1 MSPEEADDRRYGAGD
16 DPPEQGPATSPP
28 GAVPTWRLERRA
40 DGGIDFHGGDGSR
53 HEDADLR
60 RGFPLSAPRE
70 GVAVIAADGG
80 ELAWIESLDA
90 VPPVVRAV
98 IEDVLAA
105 REFVPVIE
113 RIDAIPTTLPAS
125 RTAASRSPIPAG
137 SAIGC
142 RIPLRSIPTAAGS
155 STGSSD
161 PSAVPAGGHPSGGV
175 IGGGGEVCGK
185 GARRPPSPRP

>member
-1 MSPEEADDRRYGAGD
+1 MSPEEADDRRDGAGD

-113 RIDAIPTTLPAS
+113 RIDAISEGRPAEWS
-125 RTAASRSPIPAG
+125 VLTDRGR
-137 SAIGC
+137 C
-142 RIPLRSIPTAAGS
+142 RFEVAHPDDIARQPDGGLSITDTSGIRYRV
-155 STGSSD
+155 SD
-161 PSAVPAGGHPSGGV
+161 PAALDPHS
-175 IGGGGEVCGK
+175 
-185 GARRPPSPRP
+185 RRLLDRLL